1 MSPVRRSPW
10 TGATPLPDSRASAV
24 RPRVAWVVSRDG
36 WNEGWEQVRARVQ
49 AAGIEVEL
57 LSLGGGAG
65 GSPSLGSL
73 AWPLRPLTFAR
84 LVARLTDGG
93 FSLVHLLDDSV
104 RPLGLPAARF
114 AGQSVVVASVGAAPW
129 PDETSRARGRF
140 VAARALFRAAPTD
153 ATLLIAM
160 GQGAAATHAEA
171 RRLDPL
177 RWVTLEEGLGAPG
190 LRDAPQARRRGDG
203 PVRVMVDGPA
213 PVVEA
218 LPAGE
223 WSVEVV
229 GELDDDLALRKGRYA
244 DLWVCALAGERG
256 RARAIAAAQAGAALL
271 VPEDDAW
278 DWVSRCRGGVVCAP
292 DRFGSEVAARCGD
305 GEALRSA
312 GERAAVY
319 VARHLE
325 PGAVTARLLAWY
337 DDLLALGTGTSG
349 PATLDLSALGAGAG
363 ATEGRGRRDLLT
375 GLREG

>member
-1 MSPVRRSPW
+1 MPE
-10 TGATPLPDSRASAV
+10 LPTSAV
-24 RPRVAWVVSRDG
+24 CPRVAWVVTRDG
-36 WNEGWEQVRARVQ
+36 WNEGWEQVRARVE

-57 LSLGGGAG
+57 LPLGGGAG
-65 GSPSLGSL
+65 GSPSLGSFAL
-73 AWPLRPLTFAR
+73 PLRPLTFAR

-93 FSLVHLLDDSV
+93 FSLVHLLDDGVRSV
-104 RPLGLPAARF
+104 GLPAARF
-114 AGQSVVVASVGAAPW
+114 AGQSIVVASVGAVPWHQETAP
-129 PDETSRARGRF
+129 AVGRLA
-140 VAARALFRAAPTD
+140 AARALFRAEPTD

-160 GQGAAATHAEA
+160 GQGAAAAHSEA

-177 RWVTLEEGLGAPG
+177 RWVTLEEGLGAPS
-190 LRDAPQARRRGDG
+190 LRDVSQARRRGDG

-213 PVVEA
+213 AVAEA

-229 GELDDDLALRKGRYA
+229 GELGDDLALRKGRYA
-244 DLWVCALAGERG
+244 DLWVCAVTDGRG

-271 VPEDDAW
+271 VPEDPAW
-278 DWVSRCRGGVVCAP
+278 DWVSRCRGGAVCTL
-292 DRFGSEVAARCGD
+292 DRFGSEVAARCSD

-325 PGAVTARLLAWY
+325 LGAVTARLLAWY
-337 DDLLALGTGTSG
+337 DDLLALGAGTSG
-349 PATLDLSALGAGAG
+349 PATLDLNALGAGAG
-363 ATEGRGRRDLLT
+363 ATEGRARRDLLT